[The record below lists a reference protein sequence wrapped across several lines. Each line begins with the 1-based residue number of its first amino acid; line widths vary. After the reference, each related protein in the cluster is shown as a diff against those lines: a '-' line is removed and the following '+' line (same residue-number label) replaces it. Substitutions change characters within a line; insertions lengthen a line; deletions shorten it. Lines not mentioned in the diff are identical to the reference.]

1 MKKKERKKPAQETVE
16 KKSSYYNDTDFDAF
30 DQKPTSTTIS
40 VTSPTEEVFI
50 PEEPKKSYKEPD
62 KQFRRNITLSEELFR
77 RLEFIKKSKNKVR
90 GKDDEMVT
98 LDKLMFDMVQRCID
112 EQYPE
117 TKAMFEKYIKL
128 KELEGFGDLM

>member
-1 MKKKERKKPAQETVE
+1 MKKKERTKPAQETAE
-16 KKSSYYNDTDFDAF
+16 TKSSYYNDTDFDAF
-30 DQKPTSTTIS
+30 DQKPTSTTIGAPS
-40 VTSPTEEVFI
+40 STEEVSI

-77 RLEFIKKSKNKVR
+77 RLEFIKKSKNKAR

-98 LDKLMFDMVQRCID
+98 LDKLMFDMVRRCID

-128 KELEGFGDLM
+128 KEMEGFGDLM